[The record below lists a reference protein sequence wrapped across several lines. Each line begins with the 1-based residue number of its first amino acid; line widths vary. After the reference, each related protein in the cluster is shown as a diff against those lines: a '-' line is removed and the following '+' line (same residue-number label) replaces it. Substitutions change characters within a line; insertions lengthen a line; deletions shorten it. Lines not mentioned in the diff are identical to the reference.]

1 MKDDEYNRKDK
12 NEISSSNENDDSQE
26 IVPINMEWLPSETA
40 DDYELI
46 EIKDEKM
53 IGMLSGLIPGL
64 THVVSNKLAADAAR
78 ALSGGDIYRAIIPK
92 GAKLV
97 NSRAMEGAQRG
108 FYRGANGIEGHANL
122 VKMDLTGSGLNAA
135 NIASSAM
142 SIGSLIVGQYYM
154 NEISSQLSDISDGI
168 SQIQDFLDSTY
179 KNQVIALVL
188 DIQQIANFQNE
199 ILQDHDHRITK
210 ISHLNDLESKCV
222 ELLGIAND
230 KLNEIAGKKKL
241 SFSEYEKN
249 IAEADKWLMYQRTL
263 REMLY
268 RIAELRYTLHFGEV
282 NREYCLV
289 KIKALDPQV
298 NKTLEAVRKW
308 HLEYGKALNIDTLK
322 RRRKK
327 DTQLDMAMAG
337 IFNFVQ
343 HNEWNYCEMKPDTC
357 RMIEQQK
364 KGRQQ
369 IRALDSSALYD
380 EDVELVA
387 RNGKL
392 YYHPGAPR
400 RIEHRHESF
409 TYSAAERAV
418 NPSPYDFQTEFAYPD
433 NSLLYNGSEN
443 TEDLYNS
450 MNSARDEQKNEY
462 SSSCGSSE
470 HSDLNGN
477 TPPDGNDDNDIFGL
491 TLEQTEI
498 LYNLQRFKMLD
509 DAHNTEHHRRL
520 KLEWMRE
527 WMNFMAAGFEGF
539 TQTPGAVLHWYT
551 EEELKRRIDENNPQ
565 KIWFRLV
572 LMETMLF
579 KPYYPLKMVKDKNG
593 KDVPDPKYKD
603 VEKSYG
609 KNEEIIGDTF
619 LEGFFTSQ
627 NCPVGYVGRLRNC
640 YNSVH
645 GELTR
650 SPNNWMRNVLI
661 TAGVTLAAVFVA
673 GAFAPAIAVALV
685 GSNFAGLSGAALT
698 SACLAYLGGG
708 AIAIGGA
715 GMAGGTIA
723 IVGGGAILGLGVGS
737 GLSGAARAFDSA
749 AITGKAETIAQLDRL
764 LITVREMILND
775 NHDIKTAKRILEQLE
790 QQIIDIEK
798 GIVEKK
804 VKAEGAST
812 SERKKRFEAEIK
824 TAQEGVEVRKKA
836 RQMLARYISSF
847 EEAIGFEDLE
857 SESDDWIL

>member
-1 MKDDEYNRKDK
+1 
-12 NEISSSNENDDSQE
+12 
-26 IVPINMEWLPSETA
+26 
-40 DDYELI
+40 
-46 EIKDEKM
+46 
-53 IGMLSGLIPGL
+53 
-64 THVVSNKLAADAAR
+64 
-78 ALSGGDIYRAIIPK
+78 
-92 GAKLV
+92 
-97 NSRAMEGAQRG
+97 
-108 FYRGANGIEGHANL
+108 
-122 VKMDLTGSGLNAA
+122 
-135 NIASSAM
+135 
-142 SIGSLIVGQYYM
+142 
-154 NEISSQLSDISDGI
+154 
-168 SQIQDFLDSTY
+168 
-179 KNQVIALVL
+179 
-188 DIQQIANFQNE
+188 
-199 ILQDHDHRITK
+199 
-210 ISHLNDLESKCV
+210 
-222 ELLGIAND
+222 
-230 KLNEIAGKKKL
+230 
-241 SFSEYEKN
+241 
-249 IAEADKWLMYQRTL
+249 
-263 REMLY
+263 
-268 RIAELRYTLHFGEV
+268 
-282 NREYCLV
+282 
-289 KIKALDPQV
+289 
-298 NKTLEAVRKW
+298 
-308 HLEYGKALNIDTLK
+308 
-322 RRRKK
+322 
-327 DTQLDMAMAG
+327 
-337 IFNFVQ
+337 
-343 HNEWNYCEMKPDTC
+343 
-357 RMIEQQK
+357 
-364 KGRQQ
+364 
-369 IRALDSSALYD
+369 
-380 EDVELVA
+380 
-387 RNGKL
+387 
-392 YYHPGAPR
+392 
-400 RIEHRHESF
+400 
-409 TYSAAERAV
+409 
-418 NPSPYDFQTEFAYPD
+418 
-433 NSLLYNGSEN
+433 
-443 TEDLYNS
+443 
-450 MNSARDEQKNEY
+450 
-462 SSSCGSSE
+462 
-470 HSDLNGN
+470 
-477 TPPDGNDDNDIFGL
+477 
-491 TLEQTEI
+491 
-498 LYNLQRFKMLD
+498 
-509 DAHNTEHHRRL
+509 
-520 KLEWMRE
+520 
-527 WMNFMAAGFEGF
+527 MNFMAAGFEGF